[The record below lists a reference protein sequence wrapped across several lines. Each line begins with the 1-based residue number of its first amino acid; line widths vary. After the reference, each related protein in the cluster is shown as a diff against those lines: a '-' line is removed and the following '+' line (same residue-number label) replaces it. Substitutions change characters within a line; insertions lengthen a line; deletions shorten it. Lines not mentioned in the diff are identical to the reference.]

1 MTPRPNDPLQFPD
14 RFRDPVTRNYL
25 FVGGAA
31 ILVAGAILFLKNGA
45 PTIIATVIAL
55 TALIT
60 RGQTMLPGLFL
71 IAVSIAAIP
80 LHVVNGAPFSD
91 VPVSHFRIL
100 DVLFV
105 AAIVTYFACQF
116 RLFSLTHR
124 GIPSDIPAAFRRKSD
139 ATLVR
144 PTALVGTEE
153 LGRLF
158 VVIGLA
164 VVVGQ
169 LVWLGVAELR
179 IDFRKPFPIVL
190 DDYSQ
195 PIWSRAARRSA
206 ELWTNRFLL
215 LVGVS
220 AGVLIPVGLVFW
232 YWRLHR
238 LTPAEARSTLLDTEW
253 YESRRELNR
262 QEKWRAWAAA
272 KLRPNE
278 ALKPIEMKPPPKKR
292 HLRRGFFEACLIT
305 AAMVAAGV
313 VIAILAVVLIGIYLL
328 R

>member
-1 MTPRPNDPLQFPD
+1 MTPRPNDPLRLPD
-14 RFRDPVTRNYL
+14 RFRDPATRNYL

-31 ILVAGAILFLKNGA
+31 VLVAGAILFLKNG
-45 PTIIATVIAL
+45 PPTVIA
-55 TALIT
+55 TAIALAALAA
-60 RGQTMLPGLFL
+60 RGQKLLPALFL
-71 IAVSIAAIP
+71 VAVSVAVIP
-80 LHVVNGAPFSD
+80 SQVIYGAPFSD
-91 VPVSHFRIL
+91 VPISHFRIL

-124 GIPSDIPAAFRRKSD
+124 AVPSDIPTAFRKKSD
-139 ATLVR
+139 PTFVR
-144 PTALVGTEE
+144 PTSLVSTEE

-158 VVIGLA
+158 VVIGIA
-164 VVVGQ
+164 VIVGQ
-169 LVWLGVAELR
+169 IAWLAIAELR
-179 IDFRKPFPIVL
+179 IDFRNSFPL
-190 DDYSQ
+190 GFDDYSQ
-195 PIWSRAARRSA
+195 QVWVRASRRSA

-215 LVGVS
+215 LIGLTG
-220 AGVLIPVGLVFW
+220 GVLIPTGLVLW

-238 LTPAEARSTLLDTEW
+238 LTPEEARSSLLDTEW

-278 ALKPIEMKPPPKKR
+278 ALKPIESRPPPKKR
-292 HLRRGFFEACLIT
+292 RPRRGFFEACLIT

-313 VIAILAVVLIGIYLL
+313 VIAILAVVLIVIYLKN
-328 R
+328 